1 MFLPERADRWPDD
14 VVMTKERFAAY
25 LTTQSNVAGE
35 PPERV
40 RAWFDAELA
49 PFFAGGGSRPVRFQ
63 ASYQLLRRG
72 AGAPGR
78 AAAAG
83 SAVPARE
90 G

>member
-1 MFLPERADRWPDD
+1 MSRAQ
-14 VVMTKERFAAY
+14 FAAY
-25 LTTQSNVAGE
+25 LATQSNVADE

-49 PFFAGGGSRPVRFQ
+49 PFFGGDEPQPVSFR
-63 ASYQLLRRG
+63 ASYLLLRRG
-72 AGAPGR
+72 AAEPGR

-83 SAVPARE
+83 AAAAGCEPSAS

>member
-1 MFLPERADRWPDD
+1 MTRA
-14 VVMTKERFAAY
+14 RFAAY
-25 LTTQSNVAGE
+25 LATQSNVAGE
-35 PPERV
+35 PPDRV

-49 PFFAGGGSRPVRFQ
+49 PFFPGDRPQPVRFR
-63 ASYQLLRRG
+63 ASYLLLRRG

-83 SAVPARE
+83 AAAAACERSAS